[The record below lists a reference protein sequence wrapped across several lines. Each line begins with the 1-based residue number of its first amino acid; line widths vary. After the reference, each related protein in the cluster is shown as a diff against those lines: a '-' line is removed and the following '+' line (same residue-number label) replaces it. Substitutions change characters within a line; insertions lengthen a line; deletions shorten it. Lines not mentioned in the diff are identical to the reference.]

1 MATLNKDL
9 LDATTRRALNRASD
23 IMRQMG
29 KTLLMPEIALLALL
43 RMPESTAYRAIQK
56 LAESRGFKPA
66 DLERETEAQA
76 RAREGRSAKFD
87 YITDQNAATTLS
99 DEMLIALDEARAI
112 ALAHGEIYIGT
123 EHLLGALSQT
133 GVSTAGL
140 LQRKGVTPSALAAL
154 MLEGVVSKRTTTV
167 DWVAEVKRGRLAP
180 LFPREKLLQELVSV
194 LSLARGR
201 NAFLVGMPGSGRRS
215 LAQSLAFL
223 VAEGKGPPGL
233 ERIIEVSESAWL
245 DNPQLAM
252 QVALRQAEGG
262 ALFIANVHR
271 FFGRAETGAQ
281 MSAMKDLHK
290 AMIEGACAVIGAT
303 TEVEYNERI
312 RANAPVVEH
321 AHVLHVPPAT
331 PDECLQILSLHKP
344 EFERDYGFVVDDS
357 AIKAATTL
365 AARYIGAMPLPGAA
379 VQVLHRACAIVK
391 GSGVG
396 RRESRAPAPH
406 AQLTTPIIDAEDVT
420 YAVSMMT
427 GIPVTKLSEDER
439 AKYAQMVQALQQ
451 RVIGQDDA
459 ILAISRAVKSARV
472 GLKDPKRPIGS
483 FLFLG
488 PSGVGKTELAKAL
501 AEFLFGNEDHLI
513 ALDMTEYQKDDTIN
527 RLIGSPPGY
536 VGYESGGQLTEKILK
551 SPYAVVLFDEVEKA
565 HPRILDILLQ
575 VMEEGRLTDGRG
587 RVANFAET
595 VIILTSN
602 LGAPYLND
610 PTLGEQAHEL
620 AMQDVRAFFRPE
632 FLNRLDEIVM
642 FKPLTP
648 DAIAK
653 ILDLMIAREAK
664 LARAQGVVLEVTP
677 EARAWLLAQNTEPGL
692 GARPLRRILQR
703 QLREKLAEYLL
714 TLRAPPTHVLV
725 DANAQGLVYSADRS
739 SAGALTRAGH

>member
-9 LDATTRRALNRASD
+9 LDSTTRTALNRASE
-23 IMRQMG
+23 IMRRMG
-29 KTLLMPEIALLALL
+29 KPLLMPEMALLALL
-43 RMPESTAYRAIQK
+43 RMPESTAYRAIVK

-76 RAREGRSAKFD
+76 RTREGRSAKFD
-87 YITDQNAATTLS
+87 YITDQNATATLS

-112 ALAHGEIYIGT
+112 ALASGEIYIAT
-123 EHLLGALSQT
+123 EHLLGALSQS
-133 GVSTAGL
+133 GISTAGL
-140 LQRKGVTPSALAAL
+140 LQRKGVTPSALASL
-154 MLEGVVSKRTTTV
+154 MLDGIVSKRTTTR
-167 DWVAEVKRGRLAP
+167 DWVEEAKRGQLAP
-180 LFPREKLLQELVSV
+180 LFPREKLLHELVSV

-201 NAFLVGMPGSGRRS
+201 NVFLIGMPGSGRRS

-223 VAEGKGPPGL
+223 IAEGKGPPNL
-233 ERIIEVSESAWL
+233 TCIVEVSESAWL

-262 ALFIANVHR
+262 ALFIANIHR
-271 FFGRAETGAQ
+271 FFGRAESTAQ
-281 MSAMKDLHK
+281 MNAMKDLQK
-290 AMIEGACAVIGAT
+290 ALIEGACVIIGT
-303 TEVEYNERI
+303 TTGGDYNERI
-312 RANAPVVEH
+312 RPNAPVASH
-321 AHVLHVPPAT
+321 SQTLQVPPAT
-331 PDECLQILSLHKP
+331 ADECVQMLTLHRP
-344 EFERDYGFVVDDS
+344 EFARDYGLTVDDG
-357 AIKAATTL
+357 AIKAATAL
-365 AARYIGAMPLPGAA
+365 AARYIGGVPLPGSAM
-379 VQVLHRACAIVK
+379 QVLHRACAIVK
-391 GSGVG
+391 GSGSSS
-396 RRESRAPAPH
+396 RESVNPSANAS
-406 AQLTTPIIDAEDVT
+406 LSTPVIDAEDVT

-439 AKYAQMVQALQQ
+439 ARYAQMVQALQQ

-501 AEFLFGNEDHLI
+501 AEFLFGSEDNLI

-565 HPRILDILLQ
+565 HLRILDILLQ
-575 VMEEGRLTDGRG
+575 VMEEGRLTDGQG

-602 LGAPYLND
+602 LGAAYLND
-610 PTLGEQAHEL
+610 PTLGDQAREL
-620 AMQDVRAFFRPE
+620 AMLEVRAFFRPE

-642 FKPLTP
+642 FKLLTP
-648 DAIAK
+648 DVMAK
-653 ILDLMIAREAK
+653 ILDLMIAREAR
-664 LARAQGVVLEVTP
+664 LARAQGIELEVTP
-677 EARAWLLAQNTEPGL
+677 AARAWLLAQNNEPGL

-703 QLREKLAEYLL
+703 NVREKLADYLL
-714 TLRAPPTHVLV
+714 TLASPPARVVV
-725 DANAQGLVYSADRS
+725 DVDDPHQGLAYRS
-739 SAGALTRAGH
+739 P